1 MRDVKVGNI
10 TFSNDKPFVLIAGP
24 CVMESE
30 ELVMEM
36 AEKIQEICTRL
47 EIPFIFKSSF
57 DKANRSSIYSFRGPG
72 IEKGLELLGKVKK
85 RFNIPVLT
93 DVHTEEQAT
102 EAGKVVDV
110 LQIPAFLCR
119 QTDLLIAAAKT
130 GKMVN
135 VKKGQFLAPWDMK
148 QVVKKFEECE
158 NFNVTLCE
166 RGTTFGYNNLVV
178 DMRSMLEMKKMDYPV
193 VFDATHSVQKPGGNG
208 TTTGGDREYV
218 FPLMKA
224 ALSLGIAAV
233 FAEVHPDPDNAKSD
247 GPNMLKLENL
257 EEVLITCKAID
268 KLIKGY

>member
-1 MRDVKVGNI
+1 MKEVNVRNI
-10 TFSNDKPFVLIAGP
+10 TFSNEKPFVLIAGP

-30 ELVMEM
+30 ELVMET
-36 AEKIQEICTRL
+36 AEKIQEICNRL

-72 IEKGLELLGKVKK
+72 IEKGLEILSKVRE
-85 RFNIPVLT
+85 RFNVPVLT
-93 DVHTEEQAT
+93 DIHTEEQAT

-166 RGTTFGYNNLVV
+166 RGTTFG
-178 DMRSMLEMKKMDYPV
+178 
-193 VFDATHSVQKPGGNG
+193 
-208 TTTGGDREYV
+208 
-218 FPLMKA
+218 
-224 ALSLGIAAV
+224 
-233 FAEVHPDPDNAKSD
+233 
-247 GPNMLKLENL
+247 
-257 EEVLITCKAID
+257 
-268 KLIKGY
+268 